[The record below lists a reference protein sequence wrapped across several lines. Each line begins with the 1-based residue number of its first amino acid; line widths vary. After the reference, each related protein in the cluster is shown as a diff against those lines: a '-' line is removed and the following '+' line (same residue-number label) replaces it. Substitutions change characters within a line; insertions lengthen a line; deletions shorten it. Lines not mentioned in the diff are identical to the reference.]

1 MTMDEYLAYDD
12 GTDTRYELVDGELVE
27 MLTES
32 NVNALIARFLLFE
45 FAKYFPIQRI
55 ASKNTE
61 IAVTGKLA
69 RCRLPNLL
77 IHSEDSYAALMSS
90 KQAVLLPDMPPP
102 SLIVE
107 VVSPGKENRD
117 RDYRYKHTE
126 YAARGVTEYWIIDP
140 EAQRITLCRV
150 EGQDED
156 TIYEGVGKAF
166 PEENRPIQSTVTEAF
181 DLSAARFLAFGQPE
195 ED

>member
-1 MTMDEYLAYDD
+1 MDEYLAYDG
-12 GTDTRYELVDGELVE
+12 GTDILYELVDGELVE
-27 MLTES
+27 MPTES

-61 IAVTGKLA
+61 IVVTGKRA
-69 RCRLPNLL
+69 RCRLPELL
-77 IHSEDSYAALMSS
+77 VHAEESYAALMSS
-90 KQAVLLPDMPPP
+90 NQAVLLQDMPPP

-117 RDYRYKHTE
+117 QDYRYKRTE
-126 YAARGVTEYWIIDP
+126 YAARGVAEYWIIDP
-140 EAQRITLCRV
+140 KAQRITLCLWV
-150 EGQDED
+150 EGQYED

-166 PEENRPIQSTVTEAF
+166 PEKNQPVQSTIIEAF
-181 DLSAARFLAFGQPE
+181 HLSAAQILAFGQPE